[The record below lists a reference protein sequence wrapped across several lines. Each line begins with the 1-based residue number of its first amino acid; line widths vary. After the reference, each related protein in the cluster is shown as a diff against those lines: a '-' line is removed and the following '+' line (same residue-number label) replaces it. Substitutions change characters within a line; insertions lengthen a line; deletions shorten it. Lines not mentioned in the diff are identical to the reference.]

1 MNHKTIQNH
10 KRHADKAPLEES
22 PSSSWPGPAANDCS
36 KALVGGWGD
45 SGAHVTVPFVGK
57 EAEAS
62 QAEDESTE
70 AETD

>member
-1 MNHKTIQNH
+1 MTRAQTTAR
-10 KRHADKAPLEES
+10 KR
-22 PSSSWPGPAANDCS
+22 W
-36 KALVGGWGD
+36 LVGGD